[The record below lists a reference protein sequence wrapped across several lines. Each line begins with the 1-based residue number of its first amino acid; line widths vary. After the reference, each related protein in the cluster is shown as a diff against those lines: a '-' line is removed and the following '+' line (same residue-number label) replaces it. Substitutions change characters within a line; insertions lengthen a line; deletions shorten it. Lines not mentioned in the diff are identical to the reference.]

1 MSQSCALH
9 SVYQHHLV
17 QAPNATMLIQDD
29 QHISY
34 VQFDQLV
41 QNTETWLRQQG
52 VKRGDHVAVWLINRV
67 EWLAIF
73 FALARLGATLVAVN
87 TKYRSHE
94 VHYILANS
102 QAQYLIL
109 QLNFR
114 KIDFAEV
121 IKGVDASGLTQLKT
135 IMMVDADDNTPT
147 TLLNRPVVRF
157 LPTLAHAAPLTVSDD
172 NAPIE
177 GTAPG
182 SFKNTQSGN
191 VATATEEK
199 TSLKVN
205 SLIFEDLP
213 VIFFTTSGTT
223 KGPKLVVHTQKTL
236 SEHVRHIAT
245 GYQFGAPGDA
255 LLTALP
261 LCGVY
266 GLDSAL
272 AAIAARMP
280 VVLMDFFDV
289 ASASQ
294 LIKQYNITHIF
305 GSDEMLRRFAEQ
317 NPEPIAFTS
326 LKLFGF
332 AAFSARFVELAQE
345 LIPRGFPMRGL
356 YGSSEVHSLFSAQR
370 NDLPLEERVLGGGT
384 PAAGA
389 FASVRVRDPD
399 TQELCATGLS
409 GEIEIKSPTLF
420 KGYFNNPEAT
430 SQAFTQDGYFK
441 TGDLGYLRSDG
452 SFVYQS
458 RIGDTMRLGGFLVDP
473 TEIEDVL
480 AAQPDIESA
489 QVVGVEIN
497 GQPRAVAFAIAKDKQ
512 CPPDVPATLKGV
524 AKTLAAFKIPAHLW
538 FVEAFPTTASANGQK
553 FQRVK
558 LRELALEKL
567 QEHSAAPSISKK

>member
-1 MSQSCALH
+1 MSQSCALQ
-9 SVYQHHLV
+9 SVYQYHVV
-17 QAPNATMLIQDD
+17 QAPSATMLIQDD

-34 VQFDQLV
+34 LQFEQLV
-41 QNTETWLRQQG
+41 QDTEAWLRQQG

-73 FALARLGATLVAVN
+73 FALARVGATLVAVN

-102 QAQYLIL
+102 HAQFLIL

-114 KIDFAEV
+114 KIDFAQV
-121 IKGVDASGLTQLKT
+121 IEGVDASDLPHLKT
-135 IMMVDADDNTPT
+135 IMMVDADASTPA
-147 TLLNRPVVRF
+147 TLLNRPVIRF
-157 LPTLAHAAPLTVSDD
+157 LPSLAQARGAIDEQQSRAATLQAHP
-172 NAPIE
+172 E
-177 GTAPG
+177 GTLNATSHDPEAG
-182 SFKNTQSGN
+182 AQSR
-191 VATATEEK
+191 AQSAIDA
-199 TSLKVN
+199 LA
-205 SLIFEDLP
+205 LEDLP

-261 LCGVY
+261 LCGVF

-272 AAIAARMP
+272 AAIAAKMP

-294 LIKQYNITHIF
+294 LIKQHQITHIF

-356 YGSSEVHSLFSAQR
+356 YGSSEVHSLFSAQHPE
-370 NDLPLEERVLGGGT
+370 LPLEERVQGGGI
-384 PAAGA
+384 PAAG
-389 FASVRVRDPD
+389 SLTQVRVRDPD
-399 TQELCATGLS
+399 TLALCAAGLS
-409 GEIEIKSPTLF
+409 GEIEIKAPTLF

-430 SQAFTQDGYFK
+430 AQAFTEDGYFK
-441 TGDLGYLRSDG
+441 TGDLGYLRNDG

-458 RIGDTMRLGGFLVDP
+458 RMGDTMRLGGFLVDP

-480 AAQPDIESA
+480 AAQPGIESA

-497 GQPRAVAFAIAKDKQ
+497 GQPRAVAFAIAKNKQ
-512 CPPDVPATLKGV
+512 CPPDTHATLKGV
-524 AKTLAAFKIPAHLW
+524 AKTLAAFKIPTHLW
-538 FVEAFPTTASANGQK
+538 FVDEFPTTASANGQK

-567 QEHSAAPSISKK
+567 RHD

>member
-9 SVYQHHLV
+9 SVYQHHVV
-17 QAPNATMLIQDD
+17 QAPSATMLIQDD

-34 VQFDQLV
+34 LQFEQLV
-41 QNTETWLRQQG
+41 QDTEAWLLQQG

-73 FALARLGATLVAVN
+73 FALARIGATLVAVN

-102 QAQYLIL
+102 HTQFLIL

-114 KIDFAEV
+114 KIDFAQV
-121 IKGVDASGLTQLKT
+121 IEGVEATDLPHLKT
-135 IMMVDADDNTPT
+135 IMMVDADASTPS

-157 LPTLAHAAPLTVSDD
+157 LPTLEQAAARS
-172 NAPIE
+172 
-177 GTAPG
+177 
-182 SFKNTQSGN
+182 
-191 VATATEEK
+191 ATEP
-199 TSLKVN
+199 LKPISN
-205 SLIFEDLP
+205 DSTLEDLP

-272 AAIAARMP
+272 AAIAAKMP

-294 LIKQYNITHIF
+294 LIKQHQITHIF

-332 AAFSARFVELAQE
+332 AAFSARFIELAQE

-356 YGSSEVHSLFSAQR
+356 YGSSEVHSLFSAQHPA
-370 NDLPLEERVLGGGT
+370 LPLEERVLGGGI

-389 FASVRVRDPD
+389 RTQVRVRDPD
-399 TQELCATGLS
+399 TLALCAAGVS
-409 GEIEIKSPTLF
+409 GEIEIKAPTLF

-430 SQAFTQDGYFK
+430 AQAFTEDGYFK

-458 RIGDTMRLGGFLVDP
+458 RMGDTMRLGGFLVDP
-473 TEIEDVL
+473 TEIEEVL
-480 AAQPDIESA
+480 AAQPGIESA
-489 QVVGVEIN
+489 QVVGVELN
-497 GQPRAVAFAIAKDKQ
+497 GQPRAVAFAIAKNKQ
-512 CPPDVPATLKGV
+512 QPPDTSATLKGV

-538 FVEAFPTTASANGQK
+538 FVDEFPTTASANGQK

-558 LRELALEKL
+558 LRELALDKL
-567 QEHSAAPSISKK
+567 RHG

>member
-1 MSQSCALH
+1 MTHSYTLR
-9 SVYQHHLV
+9 SVYAHHFV
-17 QAPNATMLIQDD
+17 QAPNATMLIQEG

-34 VQFDQLV
+34 LQFEQLV
-41 QNTETWLRQQG
+41 QDTEIWLGQQG
-52 VKRGDHVAVWLINRV
+52 VKRGDHIAVWLINRV

-102 QAQYLIL
+102 HAQFLIL

-121 IKGVDASGLTQLKT
+121 IKGVDASDLTHLKT
-135 IMMVDADDNTPT
+135 IMMVDADDNSPA

-157 LPTLAHAAPLTVSDD
+157 LPSLAKPSARSLSDPPKAFGDASQQRTTVVPLEQTQPDTHAFAQLEPNPDH
-172 NAPIE
+172 
-177 GTAPG
+177 
-182 SFKNTQSGN
+182 TQ
-191 VATATEEK
+191 ALA
-199 TSLKVN
+199 L
-205 SLIFEDLP
+205 EDLP

-236 SEHVRHIAT
+236 SEHVRHIAS

-289 ASASQ
+289 ALASQ
-294 LIKQYNITHIF
+294 LIKQHQITHIF

-326 LKLFGF
+326 LKMFGF
-332 AAFSARFVELAQE
+332 AAFSARFIELAQE

-356 YGSSEVHSLFSAQR
+356 YGSSEVHSLFSAQHPE
-370 NDLPLEERVLGGGT
+370 LPLEERVLGGGT

-389 FASVRVRDPD
+389 STSVRVRDPD
-399 TQELCATGLS
+399 TLELCAAGLS
-409 GEIEIKSPTLF
+409 GELEIKAPTLF

-430 SQAFTQDGYFK
+430 AQAFTEDGYFK
-441 TGDLGYLRSDG
+441 TGDLGYLRGDG

-458 RIGDTMRLGGFLVDP
+458 RMGDTMRLSGFLVDP
-473 TEIEDVL
+473 TEIEHVL
-480 AAQPDIESA
+480 AAQPEIDSV

-497 GQPRAVAFAIAKDKQ
+497 GQPRAVAFAIAKNRQ
-512 CPPDVPATLKGV
+512 CPPDVSATLSGV
-524 AKTLAAFKIPAHLW
+524 AQTLAAFKIPAHLW
-538 FVEAFPTTASANGQK
+538 FVDEFPTTASANGQK

-558 LRELALEKL
+558 LRELALKKL
-567 QEHSAAPSISKK
+567 Q

>member
-1 MSQSCALH
+1 MTHSYTLR
-9 SVYQHHLV
+9 SVYEHHLLE
-17 QAPNATMLIQDD
+17 APNATMLIQEG

-34 VQFDQLV
+34 WQFEQLV
-41 QNTETWLRQQG
+41 QDTETWLGQQG

-102 QAQYLIL
+102 HAQFLIL

-121 IKGVDASGLTQLKT
+121 IKGVDASNLTHLKT
-135 IMMVDADDNTPT
+135 IMMVDADDNTPP
-147 TLLNRPVVRF
+147 TLLGRPVVRF
-157 LPTLAHAAPLTVSDD
+157 LPTLAKPSARSSSDPPKAFSDASQQRTTVDSFEQTQPDTHAFAQPEPNSDH
-172 NAPIE
+172 
-177 GTAPG
+177 
-182 SFKNTQSGN
+182 TQSS
-191 VATATEEK
+191 T
-199 TSLKVN
+199 L
-205 SLIFEDLP
+205 EDLP

-294 LIKQYNITHIF
+294 LIKQHQITHIF

-332 AAFSARFVELAQE
+332 AAFSARFIELAQE

-356 YGSSEVHSLFSAQR
+356 YGSSEVHSLFSAQHPE
-370 NDLPLEERVLGGGT
+370 LPLEERVLGGGT

-389 FASVRVRDPD
+389 RTSVRVRDPD
-399 TQELCATGLS
+399 TLELCAAGLS
-409 GEIEIKSPTLF
+409 GELEIKAPTLF

-430 SQAFTQDGYFK
+430 AQAFTEDGYFK
-441 TGDLGYLRSDG
+441 TGDLGYLRGDG

-458 RIGDTMRLGGFLVDP
+458 RMGDTMRLGGFLVDP

-497 GQPRAVAFAIAKDKQ
+497 GQPRAVAFAIAKNKQ
-512 CPPDVPATLKGV
+512 CPPDTSATLKGV

-538 FVEAFPTTASANGQK
+538 FVDEFPTTASANGQK

-558 LRELALEKL
+558 LRELALKKL
-567 QEHSAAPSISKK
+567 RQG

>member
-1 MSQSCALH
+1 MTHSYTLR
-9 SVYQHHLV
+9 SVYEHHLI
-17 QAPNATMLIQDD
+17 QAPNATMLIQED

-34 VQFDQLV
+34 LQFEQLV
-41 QNTETWLRQQG
+41 QETEVWLVQQG

-94 VHYILANS
+94 VQYILANS
-102 QAQYLIL
+102 HAQFLIL

-114 KIDFAEV
+114 KIDFAQVVE
-121 IKGVDASGLTQLKT
+121 GVEASALPHLKT
-135 IMMVDADDNTPT
+135 IMMVDADDNTPA
-147 TLLNRPVVRF
+147 TLLNRPAVRF
-157 LPTLAHAAPLTVSDD
+157 LPKLALTSGAVSGQQGCAAKLMAHPEDTIDATPQGRKTGAQI
-172 NAPIE
+172 NA
-177 GTAPG
+177 
-182 SFKNTQSGN
+182 QL
-191 VATATEEK
+191 ATDA
-199 TSLKVN
+199 LA
-205 SLIFEDLP
+205 LEDLP

-236 SEHVRHIAT
+236 SEHVRHIAA

-294 LIKQYNITHIF
+294 LIKQHHITHIF

-332 AAFSARFVELAQE
+332 AAFSARFIELAQE

-356 YGSSEVHSLFSAQR
+356 YGSSEVHSLFSAQHPE
-370 NDLPLEERVLGGGT
+370 LPLEERVLGGGT

-389 FASVRVRDPD
+389 LASVRVRDPD
-399 TQELCATGLS
+399 TLELCAAGLS
-409 GEIEIKSPTLF
+409 GELEIKAPTLF
-420 KGYFNNPEAT
+420 KGYFNNSEAT
-430 SQAFTQDGYFK
+430 AQAFTEDGYFK
-441 TGDLGYLRSDG
+441 TGDLGYLRGDG

-458 RIGDTMRLGGFLVDP
+458 RMGDTMRLGGFLVDP
-473 TEIEDVL
+473 AEIEDVL

-497 GQPRAVAFAIAKDKQ
+497 GQPRAVAFAIAKNKQ
-512 CPPDVPATLKGV
+512 CPPDTSATLKGV

-538 FVEAFPTTASANGQK
+538 FVDEFPTTASANGQK

-567 QEHSAAPSISKK
+567 AT

>member
-1 MSQSCALH
+1 MTHSYTLR
-9 SVYQHHLV
+9 SVYEHHFL
-17 QAPNATMLIQDD
+17 QAPNATMLIQEG
-29 QHISY
+29 QRISY
-34 VQFDQLV
+34 LQFEQLV
-41 QNTETWLRQQG
+41 QETETWLGQQG

-102 QAQYLIL
+102 HAQFLIL

-114 KIDFAEV
+114 KIDFAQV
-121 IKGVDASGLTQLKT
+121 IEGVEASDLPHLKT

-147 TLLNRPVVRF
+147 TLLGRPVVRF
-157 LPTLAHAAPLTVSDD
+157 LPTLAKVATSSS
-172 NAPIE
+172 IE
-177 GTAPG
+177 PPKAFGDASPQRTTAD
-182 SFKNTQSGN
+182 SFKQTQPDSHAFAQLEPNSDHTQSP
-191 VATATEEK
+191 A
-199 TSLKVN
+199 L
-205 SLIFEDLP
+205 EDLP

-223 KGPKLVVHTQKTL
+223 KGPKLVVHTQKTI

-289 ASASQ
+289 ALASQ
-294 LIKQYNITHIF
+294 LIKQHQITHIF

-326 LKLFGF
+326 LKMFGF
-332 AAFSARFVELAQE
+332 AAFSARFIELAQE

-356 YGSSEVHSLFSAQR
+356 YGSSEVHSLFSAQHPE
-370 NDLPLEERVLGGGT
+370 LPLEERVLGGGT

-389 FASVRVRDPD
+389 STSVRVRDPD
-399 TQELCATGLS
+399 TLELCAAGLS
-409 GEIEIKSPTLF
+409 GELEIKAPTLF

-430 SQAFTQDGYFK
+430 AQAFTEDGYFK
-441 TGDLGYLRSDG
+441 TGDLGYLRGDG

-458 RIGDTMRLGGFLVDP
+458 RMGDTMRLSGFLVDP
-473 TEIEDVL
+473 TEIEHVL
-480 AAQPDIESA
+480 AAQPEIDSV

-497 GQPRAVAFAIAKDKQ
+497 GQPRAVAFAIAKNRQ
-512 CPPDVPATLKGV
+512 CPPDVSATLSGV
-524 AKTLAAFKIPAHLW
+524 AQTLAAFKIPAHLW
-538 FVEAFPTTASANGQK
+538 FVDEFPTTASANGQK

-558 LRELALEKL
+558 LRELALKKL
-567 QEHSAAPSISKK
+567 Q

>member
-1 MSQSCALH
+1 MTHSCTLR
-9 SVYQHHLV
+9 SVYEHHLI
-17 QAPNATMLIQDD
+17 QAPNATMLIQED

-34 VQFDQLV
+34 LQFEQLV
-41 QNTETWLRQQG
+41 QETEAWLVQQG

-73 FALARLGATLVAVN
+73 FALARVGATLVAVN

-102 QAQYLIL
+102 HAQFLIL

-114 KIDFAEV
+114 KIDFAQVVE
-121 IKGVDASGLTQLKT
+121 GVEASALPHLKT
-135 IMMVDADDNTPT
+135 IMMVDADQSTPA
-147 TLLNRPVVRF
+147 TLLNRPVIHF
-157 LPTLAHAAPLTVSDD
+157 LPTLAQTSSAANGQQDPAATLKAHPKGKLDATPQGSKTAAQI
-172 NAPIE
+172 NA
-177 GTAPG
+177 
-182 SFKNTQSGN
+182 QS
-191 VATATEEK
+191 ATD
-199 TSLKVN
+199 TSAL
-205 SLIFEDLP
+205 EDLP

-236 SEHVRHIAT
+236 SEHVRHIAA

-294 LIKQYNITHIF
+294 LIKQHHITHIF

-332 AAFSARFVELAQE
+332 AAFSARFIELAQE

-356 YGSSEVHSLFSAQR
+356 YGSSEVHSLFSAQHPE
-370 NDLPLEERVLGGGT
+370 LPLEERVLGGGT

-389 FASVRVRDPD
+389 LASVRVRDPD
-399 TQELCATGLS
+399 TLDLCAAGLS
-409 GEIEIKSPTLF
+409 GELEIKAPTLF

-430 SQAFTQDGYFK
+430 AQAFTEDGYFK
-441 TGDLGYLRSDG
+441 TGDLGYLRGDG

-458 RIGDTMRLGGFLVDP
+458 RMGDTMRLGGFLVDP
-473 TEIEDVL
+473 AEIEDVL

-497 GQPRAVAFAIAKDKQ
+497 GQPRAVAFAIAKNKQ
-512 CPPDVPATLKGV
+512 CPPDTSATLKGV

-538 FVEAFPTTASANGQK
+538 FVDEFPTTASANGQK

-558 LRELALEKL
+558 LREMALEKL
-567 QEHSAAPSISKK
+567 AT

>member
-1 MSQSCALH
+1 MSPSCTLH
-9 SVYQHHLV
+9 SIYQHHVV
-17 QAPNATMLIQDD
+17 QAPSATMLIQDD

-34 VQFDQLV
+34 LHFEQLV
-41 QNTETWLRQQG
+41 QETEAWLLQQG
-52 VKRGDHVAVWLINRV
+52 VTRGDHVAVWLINRV

-73 FALARLGATLVAVN
+73 FALARIGATLVAVN

-102 QAQYLIL
+102 HAQFLIL

-114 KIDFAEV
+114 KIDFAQVVE
-121 IKGVDASGLTQLKT
+121 GVEASSLPHLKT
-135 IMMVDADDNTPT
+135 IMMVDADDNTPA

-157 LPTLAHAAPLTVSDD
+157 LPTLVQTSGAQI
-172 NAPIE
+172 NAPSV
-177 GTAPG
+177 TDA
-182 SFKNTQSGN
+182 S
-191 VATATEEK
+191 A
-199 TSLKVN
+199 L
-205 SLIFEDLP
+205 EDLP

-245 GYQFGAPGDA
+245 GYQFGASGDA

-294 LIKQYNITHIF
+294 LIKQHQITHIF

-332 AAFSARFVELAQE
+332 AAFSARFIELAQE
-345 LIPRGFPMRGL
+345 LIPRGFPMCGL
-356 YGSSEVHSLFSAQR
+356 YGSSEVHSLFSAQHR
-370 NDLPLEERVLGGGT
+370 ELPLEERVLGGGT
-384 PAAGA
+384 PAAGSR
-389 FASVRVRDPD
+389 ASVRVRDPD
-399 TQELCATGLS
+399 TLELCAAGLS

-430 SQAFTQDGYFK
+430 AQAFTKDGYFK

-458 RIGDTMRLGGFLVDP
+458 RMGDTMRLGGFLVDP

-480 AAQPDIESA
+480 AAQPNIESA

-497 GQPRAVAFAIAKDKQ
+497 GQPRAVAFAIAKNKQ
-512 CPPDVPATLKGV
+512 CPPDASATLKGV

-538 FVEAFPTTASANGQK
+538 FVDEFPTTASANGQK

-558 LRELALEKL
+558 LREMALEKL
-567 QEHSAAPSISKK
+567 R

>member
-1 MSQSCALH
+1 MTHSYTLR
-9 SVYQHHLV
+9 SVYEHHLL
-17 QAPNATMLIQDD
+17 QAPNATMLIQEG

-34 VQFDQLV
+34 LQFEQLV
-41 QNTETWLRQQG
+41 QETEAWLVQQG

-94 VHYILANS
+94 VQYILANS
-102 QAQYLIL
+102 HAQFLVL

-114 KIDFAEV
+114 KIDFAQVVE
-121 IKGVDASGLTQLKT
+121 GVEASALTHLKT

-147 TLLNRPVVRF
+147 TLLGRPVVRF
-157 LPTLAHAAPLTVSDD
+157 LPMLAKPSASSSSDPPKAFGD
-172 NAPIE
+172 ASPQRT
-177 GTAPG
+177 TAD
-182 SFKNTQSGN
+182 SFKQTQLESHAFARPERNPDHTQSS
-191 VATATEEK
+191 A
-199 TSLKVN
+199 L
-205 SLIFEDLP
+205 EDLP

-294 LIKQYNITHIF
+294 LIKRHHITHIF
-305 GSDEMLRRFAEQ
+305 GSDEMLRRFAEH

-326 LKLFGF
+326 LKMFGF
-332 AAFSARFVELAQE
+332 AAFSARFIELAQE

-356 YGSSEVHSLFSAQR
+356 YGSSEVHSLFSAQHPE
-370 NDLPLEERVLGGGT
+370 LPLEERVLGGGT
-384 PAAGA
+384 PAAGVST
-389 FASVRVRDPD
+389 SVRVRDPD
-399 TQELCATGLS
+399 TLELCASGLS
-409 GEIEIKSPTLF
+409 GELEIKAPTLF

-430 SQAFTQDGYFK
+430 AQAFTEDGYFK
-441 TGDLGYLRSDG
+441 TGDLGYLRGDG

-458 RIGDTMRLGGFLVDP
+458 RMGDTMRLGGFLVDP
-473 TEIEDVL
+473 TEIEEVL

-497 GQPRAVAFAIAKDKQ
+497 GQPRAVAFAIAKNKQ
-512 CPPDVPATLKGV
+512 YPPDTSATLKGV

-538 FVEAFPTTASANGQK
+538 FVDEFPTTASANGQK

-558 LRELALEKL
+558 LREMALEKL
-567 QEHSAAPSISKK
+567 AT

>member
-1 MSQSCALH
+1 MTHSYTLR
-9 SVYQHHLV
+9 SVYEHHFL
-17 QAPNATMLIQDD
+17 QAPNATMLIQEG
-29 QHISY
+29 QRISY
-34 VQFDQLV
+34 LQFEQLV
-41 QNTETWLRQQG
+41 QDTETWLGQQG
-52 VKRGDHVAVWLINRV
+52 VKQGDRVAVWLINRV

-102 QAQYLIL
+102 HAQFLIL

-121 IKGVDASGLTQLKT
+121 IKGVDASDLAHLKT

-147 TLLNRPVVRF
+147 TLLGRPVVRF
-157 LPTLAHAAPLTVSDD
+157 LPVLAKPSARSLREPPKAFGDASQQRTTVDSFEQTQPDTHAFAQLEPNPD
-172 NAPIE
+172 P
-177 GTAPG
+177 
-182 SFKNTQSGN
+182 TQSL
-191 VATATEEK
+191 A
-199 TSLKVN
+199 L
-205 SLIFEDLP
+205 EDLP

-294 LIKQYNITHIF
+294 LIKQHQITHIF

-332 AAFSARFVELAQE
+332 AAFSARFIELAQE

-356 YGSSEVHSLFSAQR
+356 YGSSEVHSLFSAQHPE
-370 NDLPLEERVLGGGT
+370 LPLEERVLGGGT

-389 FASVRVRDPD
+389 LASVRVRDPD
-399 TQELCATGLS
+399 TLDLCAAGLS
-409 GEIEIKSPTLF
+409 GELEIKAPTLF

-430 SQAFTQDGYFK
+430 AQAFTEDGYFK
-441 TGDLGYLRSDG
+441 TGDLGYLRGDG

-458 RIGDTMRLGGFLVDP
+458 RMGDTMRLGGFLVDP
-473 TEIEDVL
+473 AEIEDVL

-497 GQPRAVAFAIAKDKQ
+497 GQPRAVAFAIAKNKQ
-512 CPPDVPATLKGV
+512 CPPDTSATLKGV
-524 AKTLAAFKIPAHLW
+524 AKTLAAFKIPAHVW
-538 FVEAFPTTASANGQK
+538 FVDEFPTTASANGQK

-558 LRELALEKL
+558 LREMALEKL
-567 QEHSAAPSISKK
+567 AT

>member
-1 MSQSCALH
+1 MTHSYTLR
-9 SVYQHHLV
+9 SVYAHHFV
-17 QAPNATMLIQDD
+17 QAPNATMLIQEG

-34 VQFDQLV
+34 LQFEQLV
-41 QNTETWLRQQG
+41 QDTEIWLGQQG
-52 VKRGDHVAVWLINRV
+52 VKRGDHIAVWLINRV

-102 QAQYLIL
+102 HAQFLIL

-121 IKGVDASGLTQLKT
+121 IKGVDASDLTHLKT
-135 IMMVDADDNTPT
+135 IMMVDADDNSPA

-157 LPTLAHAAPLTVSDD
+157 LPSLAKPSARSLSDPPKAFGDASQQRTTVVPLEQTQPDTHAFAQLEPNPDH
-172 NAPIE
+172 
-177 GTAPG
+177 
-182 SFKNTQSGN
+182 TQ
-191 VATATEEK
+191 ALA
-199 TSLKVN
+199 L
-205 SLIFEDLP
+205 EDLP

-236 SEHVRHIAT
+236 SEHVRHIAS

-294 LIKQYNITHIF
+294 LIKQHQITHIF

-332 AAFSARFVELAQE
+332 AAFSARFIELAQE

-356 YGSSEVHSLFSAQR
+356 YGSSEVHSLFSAQHPE
-370 NDLPLEERVLGGGT
+370 LPLEERVLGGGT

-389 FASVRVRDPD
+389 LASVRVRDPD
-399 TQELCATGLS
+399 TLALCATGLS
-409 GEIEIKSPTLF
+409 GELEIKSATLF
-420 KGYFNNPEAT
+420 KGYFNNLEAT
-430 SQAFTQDGYFK
+430 AQAFTPDGYFK
-441 TGDLGYLRSDG
+441 TGDLGYLRGDG

-458 RIGDTMRLGGFLVDP
+458 RMGDTMRLGGFLVDP
-473 TEIEDVL
+473 AEIEDVL

-497 GQPRAVAFAIAKDKQ
+497 GQPRAVAFAIAKNKK
-512 CPPDVPATLKGV
+512 CPPDVSATLKGV
-524 AKTLAAFKIPAHLW
+524 AHTLAAFKIPAHLW
-538 FVEAFPTTASANGQK
+538 FVDEFPTTASANGQK

-558 LRELALEKL
+558 LRELALKKL
-567 QEHSAAPSISKK
+567 HHS

>member
-1 MSQSCALH
+1 MTHSYTLR
-9 SVYQHHLV
+9 SVYEHHFL
-17 QAPNATMLIQDD
+17 QAPNATMLIQEG

-34 VQFDQLV
+34 LQFEQLV
-41 QNTETWLRQQG
+41 QDAETWLGQQG
-52 VKRGDHVAVWLINRV
+52 VKQGDRVAVWLINRV

-94 VHYILANS
+94 VHYILTNS
-102 QAQYLIL
+102 QAQFLIL

-121 IKGVDASGLTQLKT
+121 IKGVDAGDLTHLKT
-135 IMMVDADDNTPT
+135 IMMVDADESTPT
-147 TLLNRPVVRF
+147 TLLGRPVVHF
-157 LPTLAHAAPLTVSDD
+157 WPTLAKVATSSSSEPPKAFGDASLQRTTVDSFEQTQPDTHAFAQPEQNPDH
-172 NAPIE
+172 
-177 GTAPG
+177 
-182 SFKNTQSGN
+182 TQSL
-191 VATATEEK
+191 A
-199 TSLKVN
+199 L
-205 SLIFEDLP
+205 EDLP

-245 GYQFGAPGDA
+245 GYQFGAAGDA

-272 AAIAARMP
+272 AAIAAKMP

-294 LIKQYNITHIF
+294 LIKQHQITHIF

-332 AAFSARFVELAQE
+332 AAFSARFIELAQE
-345 LIPRGFPMRGL
+345 LIPRGFAMRGL
-356 YGSSEVHSLFSAQR
+356 YGSSEVHSLFSAQAAE
-370 NDLPLEERVLGGGT
+370 LPLEERVLGGGT

-389 FASVRVRDPD
+389 LASVRGRDPD
-399 TQELCATGLS
+399 TLELCATGLS
-409 GEIEIKSPTLF
+409 GELEIKSATLF

-430 SQAFTQDGYFK
+430 AQAFTPDGYFK
-441 TGDLGYLRSDG
+441 TGDLGYLRGDG

-458 RIGDTMRLGGFLVDP
+458 RMGDTMRLGGFLVDP
-473 TEIEDVL
+473 AEIEDVL

-497 GQPRAVAFAIAKDKQ
+497 GQPRAVAFAIAKNKR
-512 CPPDVPATLKGV
+512 CPPDTNATLKGV

-538 FVEAFPTTASANGQK
+538 FVDEFPTTASANGQK

-567 QEHSAAPSISKK
+567 AT

>member
-9 SVYQHHLV
+9 SVYQHHVV
-17 QAPNATMLIQDD
+17 QAPSATMLIQDD

-34 VQFDQLV
+34 LQFEQLV
-41 QNTETWLRQQG
+41 QDTEAWLLQQG

-73 FALARLGATLVAVN
+73 FALARVGATLVAVN

-102 QAQYLIL
+102 HAQFLIL

-114 KIDFAEV
+114 KIDFAQV
-121 IKGVDASGLTQLKT
+121 IEGVEATDLSHLKT
-135 IMMVDADDNTPT
+135 IMMVDADDSTPA

-157 LPTLAHAAPLTVSDD
+157 LPTLEQAAARSAAEPPK
-172 NAPIE
+172 PI
-177 GTAPG
+177 
-182 SFKNTQSGN
+182 GN
-191 VATATEEK
+191 DST
-199 TSLKVN
+199 L
-205 SLIFEDLP
+205 EDLP

-272 AAIAARMP
+272 AAIAAKMP

-294 LIKQYNITHIF
+294 LIKQHQITHIF

-332 AAFSARFVELAQE
+332 AAFSARFIELAQE

-356 YGSSEVHSLFSAQR
+356 YGSSEVHSLFSAQHPA
-370 NDLPLEERVLGGGT
+370 LPLEERVLGGGI

-389 FASVRVRDPD
+389 RTQVRVRDPD
-399 TQELCATGLS
+399 TSALCAVGVS
-409 GEIEIKSPTLF
+409 GEIEIKAPTLF

-430 SQAFTQDGYFK
+430 AQAFTEDGYFK

-458 RIGDTMRLGGFLVDP
+458 RMGDTMRLGGFLVDP
-473 TEIEDVL
+473 TEIEEVL
-480 AAQPDIESA
+480 AAQPGIESA
-489 QVVGVEIN
+489 QVVGVELN
-497 GQPRAVAFAIAKDKQ
+497 GQPRAVAFAIAKNKQ
-512 CPPDVPATLKGV
+512 QPPDTSATLKGV

-538 FVEAFPTTASANGQK
+538 FVDEFPTTASANGQK

-558 LRELALEKL
+558 LRELALDKL
-567 QEHSAAPSISKK
+567 RHG

>member
-1 MSQSCALH
+1 MTHSYTLR
-9 SVYQHHLV
+9 SVYEHHLI
-17 QAPNATMLIQDD
+17 QAPNATMLIQED

-34 VQFDQLV
+34 LQFEQLA
-41 QNTETWLRQQG
+41 QETEAWLVQQG

-94 VHYILANS
+94 VQYILANS
-102 QAQYLIL
+102 HAQFLIL

-114 KIDFAEV
+114 KIDFAQVVE
-121 IKGVDASGLTQLKT
+121 GVEASALPHLKT
-135 IMMVDADDNTPT
+135 IMMVDADDNTPA
-147 TLLNRPVVRF
+147 TLLNRPAVRF
-157 LPTLAHAAPLTVSDD
+157 LPKLALTSGAVSGQQGCAAKLMAHPEDTIDATPQGRKTGAQI
-172 NAPIE
+172 NA
-177 GTAPG
+177 
-182 SFKNTQSGN
+182 QL
-191 VATATEEK
+191 ATDA
-199 TSLKVN
+199 LA
-205 SLIFEDLP
+205 LEDLP

-236 SEHVRHIAT
+236 SEHVRHIAA

-294 LIKQYNITHIF
+294 LIKQHHITHIF

-332 AAFSARFVELAQE
+332 AAFSARFIELAQE

-356 YGSSEVHSLFSAQR
+356 YGSSEVHSLFSAQHPE
-370 NDLPLEERVLGGGT
+370 LPLEERVLGGGT

-389 FASVRVRDPD
+389 LASVRVRDPD
-399 TQELCATGLS
+399 TLELCAAGLS
-409 GEIEIKSPTLF
+409 GELEIKAPTLF
-420 KGYFNNPEAT
+420 KGYFNNSEAT
-430 SQAFTQDGYFK
+430 AQAFTEDGYFK
-441 TGDLGYLRSDG
+441 TGDLGYLRGDG

-458 RIGDTMRLGGFLVDP
+458 RMGDTMRLGGFLVDP
-473 TEIEDVL
+473 AEIEDVL

-497 GQPRAVAFAIAKDKQ
+497 GQPRAVAFAIAKNKQ
-512 CPPDVPATLKGV
+512 CPPDTSATLKGV

-538 FVEAFPTTASANGQK
+538 FVDEFPTTASANGQK

-567 QEHSAAPSISKK
+567 AT

>member
-1 MSQSCALH
+1 MTHSYTLR
-9 SVYQHHLV
+9 SVYEHHLIQV
-17 QAPNATMLIQDD
+17 PNATMLIQEG

-34 VQFDQLV
+34 LQFEQLV
-41 QNTETWLRQQG
+41 QDTESWLCQQG

-102 QAQYLIL
+102 RAQFLIL

-114 KIDFAEV
+114 KIDFAQIVE
-121 IKGVDASGLTQLKT
+121 GVDASDLTHLKT
-135 IMMVDADDNTPT
+135 IMMVDADDRTPA
-147 TLLNRPVVRF
+147 TLLGRPVARF
-157 LPTLAHAAPLTVSDD
+157 SPTLAKPAVSSSSDSLKAFSD
-172 NAPIE
+172 PSPQRT
-177 GTAPG
+177 TAD
-182 SFKNTQSGN
+182 SFKQTQPEAHTFAQLEQN
-191 VATATEEK
+191 PDDTQTLA
-199 TSLKVN
+199 L
-205 SLIFEDLP
+205 EDLP

-223 KGPKLVVHTQKTL
+223 NGPKLVIHTQKTL
-236 SEHVRHIAT
+236 SEHVRHIAAS
-245 GYQFGAPGDA
+245 YQFGAPGDA

-294 LIKQYNITHIF
+294 LIKQHRITHIF

-332 AAFSARFVELAQE
+332 AAFSARFIELAQD

-356 YGSSEVHSLFSAQR
+356 YGSSEVHSLFSAQPPE
-370 NDLPLEERVLGGGT
+370 LPLEECVLGGGT
-384 PAAGA
+384 PAAGSL
-389 FASVRVRDPD
+389 ASVRVRDPD
-399 TQELCATGLS
+399 TLALCATGLS

-430 SQAFTQDGYFK
+430 AQAFTPDGYFK
-441 TGDLGYLRSDG
+441 TGDLGYLRGDG

-458 RIGDTMRLGGFLVDP
+458 RMGDTMRLGGFLVDP

-480 AAQPDIESA
+480 AAQPEIESA
-489 QVVGVEIN
+489 QVVGIEIN
-497 GQPRAVAFAIAKDKQ
+497 GQPRAAAFAIAKNKQ
-512 CPPDVPATLKGV
+512 CPPDVSATLNGV
-524 AKTLAAFKIPAHLW
+524 AQTLAAFKIPAYLW
-538 FVEAFPTTASANGQK
+538 FVDEFPTTASANGQK

-558 LRELALEKL
+558 LRELALKKL
-567 QEHSAAPSISKK
+567 QQS

>member
-1 MSQSCALH
+1 MTHSYTLR
-9 SVYQHHLV
+9 SVYAHHLI
-17 QAPNATMLIQDD
+17 QAPKATMLIQED

-34 VQFDQLV
+34 LQFEQLV
-41 QNTETWLRQQG
+41 QDTETWLGQQG

-102 QAQYLIL
+102 HAQFLIL

-114 KIDFAEV
+114 KIDFAQVVE
-121 IKGVDASGLTQLKT
+121 GVDASDLTHLKT
-135 IMMVDADDNTPT
+135 IMMVDADESTPS
-147 TLLNRPVVRF
+147 TLLGRPVVRF
-157 LPTLAHAAPLTVSDD
+157 LPTLAKVAASSSSDPPKAFGDASPQRTTVDSFKQTQSESHAFAQPERNLDD
-172 NAPIE
+172 NQTLAL
-177 GTAPG
+177 
-182 SFKNTQSGN
+182 
-191 VATATEEK
+191 EE
-199 TSLKVN
+199 
-205 SLIFEDLP
+205 LP

-223 KGPKLVVHTQKTL
+223 KGPKLVVHTQRTL
-236 SEHVRHIAT
+236 SEHVRHIAA
-245 GYQFGAPGDA
+245 GYHFGAPGDA

-272 AAIAARMP
+272 AAIVAKMP

-289 ASASQ
+289 SSASQ
-294 LIKQYNITHIF
+294 LIKQHQITHIF

-317 NPEPIAFTS
+317 NLEPIAFTS

-332 AAFSARFVELAQE
+332 AAFSARFIELAQE

-356 YGSSEVHSLFSAQR
+356 YGSSEVHSLFSAQAAE
-370 NDLPLEERVLGGGT
+370 LPLEERVLGGGT

-389 FASVRVRDPD
+389 LASVRVRDPD
-399 TQELCATGLS
+399 TLALCATGLS

-420 KGYFNNPEAT
+420 KGYFNNPDAT
-430 SQAFTQDGYFK
+430 AQAFTQDGYFK
-441 TGDLGYLRSDG
+441 TGDLGYLRGDG

-458 RIGDTMRLGGFLVDP
+458 RMGDTMRLGGFLVDP
-473 TEIEDVL
+473 TEIEHVL
-480 AAQPDIESA
+480 AAQPEIESA

-497 GQPRAVAFAIAKDKQ
+497 GQPRAVAFAIAKNRQ
-512 CPPDVPATLKGV
+512 CPPDVSATLSGV

-538 FVEAFPTTASANGQK
+538 FVDEFPTTASANGQK

-558 LRELALEKL
+558 LREMALEKL
-567 QEHSAAPSISKK
+567 AT

>member
-1 MSQSCALH
+1 MTHSYTLR
-9 SVYQHHLV
+9 SVYEHHFL
-17 QAPNATMLIQDD
+17 QAPNATMLIQEG

-34 VQFDQLV
+34 LQFEQLV
-41 QNTETWLRQQG
+41 QDTETWLGQQG

-102 QAQYLIL
+102 HAQFLIL

-121 IKGVDASGLTQLKT
+121 IKGVDASHLTHLKT

-147 TLLNRPVVRF
+147 TLLGRPVVRF
-157 LPTLAHAAPLTVSDD
+157 LPTLAKPSASSSSHPPKAFSDASQQRTTVDSL
-172 NAPIE
+172 E
-177 GTAPG
+177 Q
-182 SFKNTQSGN
+182 TQSDTHAFAQPEPN
-191 VATATEEK
+191 PDHRESPA
-199 TSLKVN
+199 L
-205 SLIFEDLP
+205 EDLP

-245 GYQFGAPGDA
+245 GYQFGAPSDA

-294 LIKQYNITHIF
+294 LIKQHQITHIF

-332 AAFSARFVELAQE
+332 AAFSARFIELAQE

-356 YGSSEVHSLFSAQR
+356 YGSSEVHSLFSAQHPE
-370 NDLPLEERVLGGGT
+370 LPLEERVLGGGT

-389 FASVRVRDPD
+389 LASVRVRDPD
-399 TQELCATGLS
+399 TLDLCAAGLS
-409 GEIEIKSPTLF
+409 GELEIKAPTLF

-430 SQAFTQDGYFK
+430 AQAFTEDGYFK
-441 TGDLGYLRSDG
+441 TGDLGYLRGDG

-458 RIGDTMRLGGFLVDP
+458 RMGDTMRLGGFLVDP
-473 TEIEDVL
+473 AEIEDVL

-497 GQPRAVAFAIAKDKQ
+497 GQPRAVAFAIAKNKR
-512 CPPDVPATLKGV
+512 CPPDTSATLKGV

-538 FVEAFPTTASANGQK
+538 FVDEFPTTASANGQK

-558 LRELALEKL
+558 LREIALEKL
-567 QEHSAAPSISKK
+567 AT

>member
-1 MSQSCALH
+1 L
-9 SVYQHHLV
+9 
-17 QAPNATMLIQDD
+17 
-29 QHISY
+29 
-34 VQFDQLV
+34 QFEQLV
-41 QNTETWLRQQG
+41 QDTETWLGQQG

-102 QAQYLIL
+102 QAQFLIL

-114 KIDFAEV
+114 KIDFAQV
-121 IKGVDASGLTQLKT
+121 IEGVEAGNLTHLKT
-135 IMMVDADDNTPT
+135 IMMVDADDNTPP
-147 TLLNRPVVRF
+147 TLLGRPVVRF
-157 LPTLAHAAPLTVSDD
+157 LPTLVKPSSSSSSHPPKAFGDASQQRSTVD
-172 NAPIE
+172 
-177 GTAPG
+177 
-182 SFKNTQSGN
+182 SFEQTQSDTH
-191 VATATEEK
+191 AFAQSEP
-199 TSLKVN
+199 N
-205 SLIFEDLP
+205 SDHTQSPALEDLP

-294 LIKQYNITHIF
+294 LIKQHQITHIF

-332 AAFSARFVELAQE
+332 AAFSARFIELAQE

-356 YGSSEVHSLFSAQR
+356 YGSSEVHSLFSAQ
-370 NDLPLEERVLGGGT
+370 DPELPLEERVLGGGT

-389 FASVRVRDPD
+389 RTSVRVRDPD
-399 TQELCATGLS
+399 TLELCAAGLS
-409 GEIEIKSPTLF
+409 GELEIKSPTLF

-430 SQAFTQDGYFK
+430 AQAFTEDGYFK
-441 TGDLGYLRSDG
+441 TGDLGYLRGDG

-458 RIGDTMRLGGFLVDP
+458 RMGDTMRLGGFLVDP

-497 GQPRAVAFAIAKDKQ
+497 GQPRAVAFAIAKNKQ
-512 CPPDVPATLKGV
+512 CPPDVSATLKGV
-524 AKTLAAFKIPAHLW
+524 ANTLAAFKIPAHLW
-538 FVEAFPTTASANGQK
+538 FVDEFPTTASANGQK

-567 QEHSAAPSISKK
+567 RQG

>member
-1 MSQSCALH
+1 MTHSYTLR
-9 SVYQHHLV
+9 SVYEHHFV
-17 QAPNATMLIQDD
+17 QAPNATMLIQEG

-34 VQFDQLV
+34 LQFEQLV
-41 QNTETWLRQQG
+41 QDTETWLGQQG

-102 QAQYLIL
+102 HAQFLIL

-121 IKGVDASGLTQLKT
+121 IKGVDASHLTHLKT
-135 IMMVDADDNTPT
+135 IMMVDTDDNTPT
-147 TLLNRPVVRF
+147 TLLGRPVVRF
-157 LPTLAHAAPLTVSDD
+157 LPTLAKPSARPSSHPSKAFGDTSQRRTTVD
-172 NAPIE
+172 AFE
-177 GTAPG
+177 Q
-182 SFKNTQSGN
+182 TQSDTHALAQPEPN
-191 VATATEEK
+191 PDHTQSPA
-199 TSLKVN
+199 L
-205 SLIFEDLP
+205 EDLP

-245 GYQFGAPGDA
+245 GYQFGASGDA

-272 AAIAARMP
+272 AAIAAKMP

-294 LIKQYNITHIF
+294 LIKQHQITHIF

-332 AAFSARFVELAQE
+332 AAFSARFIELAQE

-356 YGSSEVHSLFSAQR
+356 YGSSEVHSLFSAQAAE
-370 NDLPLEERVLGGGT
+370 LPLEERVLGGGT

-389 FASVRVRDPD
+389 LASVRVRDPD
-399 TQELCATGLS
+399 TLELCARGLS
-409 GEIEIKSPTLF
+409 GELEIKSPTLF

-430 SQAFTQDGYFK
+430 AQAFTPDGYFK
-441 TGDLGYLRSDG
+441 TGDLGYLRGDN

-458 RIGDTMRLGGFLVDP
+458 RMGDTMRLGGFLVDP
-473 TEIEDVL
+473 AEIEDVL

-497 GQPRAVAFAIAKDKQ
+497 GQPRAVAFAIAKNKQ
-512 CPPDVPATLKGV
+512 CPPDVNVTLRGV
-524 AKTLAAFKIPAHLW
+524 AQTLAAFKIPAHLW
-538 FVEAFPTTASANGQK
+538 FVDEFPTTASANGQK

-567 QEHSAAPSISKK
+567 AT

>member
-1 MSQSCALH
+1 MAHPGGAL
-9 SVYQHHLV
+9 
-17 QAPNATMLIQDD
+17 NATP
-29 QHISY
+29 
-34 VQFDQLV
+34 
-41 QNTETWLRQQG
+41 QG
-52 VKRGDHVAVWLINRV
+52 SKTAAQSHAQWASD
-67 EWLAIF
+67 
-73 FALARLGATLVAVN
+73 ALTL
-87 TKYRSHE
+87 
-94 VHYILANS
+94 
-102 QAQYLIL
+102 
-109 QLNFR
+109 
-114 KIDFAEV
+114 
-121 IKGVDASGLTQLKT
+121 
-135 IMMVDADDNTPT
+135 
-147 TLLNRPVVRF
+147 
-157 LPTLAHAAPLTVSDD
+157 
-172 NAPIE
+172 
-177 GTAPG
+177 
-182 SFKNTQSGN
+182 
-191 VATATEEK
+191 
-199 TSLKVN
+199 
-205 SLIFEDLP
+205 EDLP

-272 AAIAARMP
+272 AAIAAKMP

-294 LIKQYNITHIF
+294 LIKQHQITHIF

-356 YGSSEVHSLFSAQR
+356 YGSSEVHSLFSAQPPE
-370 NDLPLEERVLGGGT
+370 LPLEERVLGGGT
-384 PAAGA
+384 PAAG
-389 FASVRVRDPD
+389 SLTQVRVRDPD
-399 TQELCATGLS
+399 TLALCAVGLS
-409 GEIEIKSPTLF
+409 GEIEIKAPTLF

-430 SQAFTQDGYFK
+430 AQAFTEDGYFK

-458 RIGDTMRLGGFLVDP
+458 RMGDTMRLGGFLVDP

-480 AAQPDIESA
+480 AAQPGIDSA

-497 GQPRAVAFAIAKDKQ
+497 GQPRAVAFAIAKNKQ
-512 CPPDVPATLKGV
+512 CPPDANATLKGV

-538 FVEAFPTTASANGQK
+538 FVDEFPTTASANGQK

-567 QEHSAAPSISKK
+567 RHC

>member
-1 MSQSCALH
+1 MTHSYTLR
-9 SVYQHHLV
+9 SVYAHHLS
-17 QAPNATMLIQDD
+17 QAPNATMLIQEG

-34 VQFDQLV
+34 VQFEQLV
-41 QNTETWLRQQG
+41 QDTETWLGQQG

-73 FALARLGATLVAVN
+73 FALARLDATLVAVN

-94 VHYILANS
+94 VHYILANA
-102 QAQYLIL
+102 QAQFLIL

-114 KIDFAEV
+114 KIDFAQV
-121 IKGVDASGLTQLKT
+121 IEGVDASDLTHLKT
-135 IMMVDADDNTPT
+135 IMMVDADDSTPT
-147 TLLNRPVVRF
+147 TLLDRPVVRF
-157 LPTLAHAAPLTVSDD
+157 LPVLAKPSARSLSDPPKAFGNASQQRTTVDSFEQTQPNTHAFAQLESNPDH
-172 NAPIE
+172 
-177 GTAPG
+177 
-182 SFKNTQSGN
+182 TQ
-191 VATATEEK
+191 ALA
-199 TSLKVN
+199 L
-205 SLIFEDLP
+205 EDLP

-272 AAIAARMP
+272 AAIAAKMP

-294 LIKQYNITHIF
+294 LIKQHQITHIF

-332 AAFSARFVELAQE
+332 AAFSARFIELAQE

-356 YGSSEVHSLFSAQR
+356 YGSSEVHSLFSAQAAE
-370 NDLPLEERVLGGGT
+370 LPLEERVLGGGA

-389 FASVRVRDPD
+389 LASVRVRDPD
-399 TQELCATGLS
+399 TLELCAAGLS

-430 SQAFTQDGYFK
+430 AQAFTSDGYFK
-441 TGDLGYLRSDG
+441 TGDLGYLRDDG

-458 RIGDTMRLGGFLVDP
+458 RMGDTMRLGGFLVDP
-473 TEIEDVL
+473 AEIEDVL
-480 AAQPDIESA
+480 ASQPDIESA

-497 GQPRAVAFAIAKDKQ
+497 GQPRAVAFAIAKNKQ
-512 CPPDVPATLKGV
+512 CPPDTRATLKGV

-538 FVEAFPTTASANGQK
+538 FVDEFPTTASANGQK

-558 LRELALEKL
+558 LRELALKNL
-567 QEHSAAPSISKK
+567 QQS

>member
-9 SVYQHHLV
+9 SVYQHHVV
-17 QAPNATMLIQDD
+17 QAPSATMLIQDD

-34 VQFDQLV
+34 LQFEQLV
-41 QNTETWLRQQG
+41 QDTEAWLLQQG

-73 FALARLGATLVAVN
+73 FALARIGATLVAVN

-102 QAQYLIL
+102 HAQFLIL

-114 KIDFAEV
+114 KIDFAQV
-121 IKGVDASGLTQLKT
+121 IEGVEATDLPHLKT
-135 IMMVDADDNTPT
+135 IMMVDADASTPS

-157 LPTLAHAAPLTVSDD
+157 LPTLDQAAARS
-172 NAPIE
+172 
-177 GTAPG
+177 
-182 SFKNTQSGN
+182 
-191 VATATEEK
+191 ATEP
-199 TSLKVN
+199 LKPISN
-205 SLIFEDLP
+205 DSTLEDLP

-272 AAIAARMP
+272 AAIAAKMP

-294 LIKQYNITHIF
+294 LIKQHQITHIF

-332 AAFSARFVELAQE
+332 AAFSARFIELAQE

-356 YGSSEVHSLFSAQR
+356 YGSSEVHSLFSAQHPA
-370 NDLPLEERVLGGGT
+370 LPLEERVLGGGI

-389 FASVRVRDPD
+389 RTQVRVRDPD
-399 TQELCATGLS
+399 TLALCAAGVS
-409 GEIEIKSPTLF
+409 GEIEIKAPTLF

-430 SQAFTQDGYFK
+430 AQAFTEDGYFK

-458 RIGDTMRLGGFLVDP
+458 RMGDTMRLGGFLVDP
-473 TEIEDVL
+473 TEIEEVL
-480 AAQPDIESA
+480 AAQPGIESA
-489 QVVGVEIN
+489 QVVGVELN
-497 GQPRAVAFAIAKDKQ
+497 GQPRAVAFAIAKNKQ
-512 CPPDVPATLKGV
+512 QPPDTSATLKGV

-538 FVEAFPTTASANGQK
+538 FVDEFPTTASANGQK

-558 LRELALEKL
+558 LRELALDKL
-567 QEHSAAPSISKK
+567 RHG

>member
-9 SVYQHHLV
+9 SVYQHHVV
-17 QAPNATMLIQDD
+17 QAPSATMLIQDD

-34 VQFDQLV
+34 LQFEQLV
-41 QNTETWLRQQG
+41 QDTEAWLLQQG

-73 FALARLGATLVAVN
+73 FALARIGATLVAVN

-102 QAQYLIL
+102 HAQFLIL

-114 KIDFAEV
+114 KIDFAQV
-121 IKGVDASGLTQLKT
+121 IEGVEATDLPHLKT
-135 IMMVDADDNTPT
+135 IMMVDADASTPS

-157 LPTLAHAAPLTVSDD
+157 LPTLEQAAARS
-172 NAPIE
+172 
-177 GTAPG
+177 
-182 SFKNTQSGN
+182 
-191 VATATEEK
+191 ATEP
-199 TSLKVN
+199 LKPISN
-205 SLIFEDLP
+205 DSTLEDLP

-272 AAIAARMP
+272 AAIAAKMP

-294 LIKQYNITHIF
+294 LIKQHQITHIF

-332 AAFSARFVELAQE
+332 AAFSARFIELAQE

-356 YGSSEVHSLFSAQR
+356 YGSSEVHSLFSAQHPA
-370 NDLPLEERVLGGGT
+370 LPLEERVLGGGI

-389 FASVRVRDPD
+389 CTQVRVRDPD
-399 TQELCATGLS
+399 TSALCAVGVS
-409 GEIEIKSPTLF
+409 GEIEIKAPTLF

-430 SQAFTQDGYFK
+430 AQAFTEDGYFK

-458 RIGDTMRLGGFLVDP
+458 RMGDTMRLGGFLVDP
-473 TEIEDVL
+473 TEIEEVL
-480 AAQPDIESA
+480 AAQPGIESA
-489 QVVGVEIN
+489 QVVGVELN
-497 GQPRAVAFAIAKDKQ
+497 GQPRAVAFAIAKNKQ
-512 CPPDVPATLKGV
+512 QPPDTSATLKGV

-538 FVEAFPTTASANGQK
+538 FVDEFPTTASANGQK

-558 LRELALEKL
+558 LRELALDKL
-567 QEHSAAPSISKK
+567 RHG

>member
-1 MSQSCALH
+1 MSQSCTLH
-9 SVYQHHLV
+9 SVYQHHV
-17 QAPNATMLIQDD
+17 AQTPSATMLIQDD

-34 VQFDQLV
+34 LQFEQLV
-41 QNTETWLRQQG
+41 QDTEAWLGQQG
-52 VKRGDHVAVWLINRV
+52 VNRGDHVAVWLINRV

-73 FALARLGATLVAVN
+73 FALARVGATLVAVN

-102 QAQYLIL
+102 HAQFLIL

-114 KIDFAEV
+114 KIDFAQV
-121 IKGVDASGLTQLKT
+121 IEGVDASDLPHLKT
-135 IMMVDADDNTPT
+135 IMMVDADANTPP

-157 LPTLAHAAPLTVSDD
+157 LPTLAQTPDAAKQQQADAI
-172 NAPIE
+172 APRSQPQV
-177 GTAPG
+177 TNTSAQTKAP
-182 SFKNTQSGN
+182 SEPNN
-191 VATATEEK
+191 LA
-199 TSLKVN
+199 L
-205 SLIFEDLP
+205 EDLP

-272 AAIAARMP
+272 AAIAAKMP

-289 ASASQ
+289 ASASR
-294 LIKQYNITHIF
+294 LIKQHQITHIF

-332 AAFSARFVELAQE
+332 AAFSARFVELAQD

-389 FASVRVRDPD
+389 LALVRVRDPD

-420 KGYFNNPEAT
+420 KGYFNNPAAT

-458 RIGDTMRLGGFLVDP
+458 RMGDTMRLGGFLVDP

-497 GQPRAVAFAIAKDKQ
+497 GQPRAVAFAIATNKQ
-512 CPPDVPATLKGV
+512 SPPDVPTTLKGV

-538 FVEAFPTTASANGQK
+538 FVEEFPTTASANGQK

-567 QEHSAAPSISKK
+567 QEHLAGTSIPKK

>member
-1 MSQSCALH
+1 MTHSYTLR
-9 SVYQHHLV
+9 SVYEPHFL
-17 QAPNATMLIQDD
+17 QAPNATMLIQEG
-29 QHISY
+29 QPISY
-34 VQFDQLV
+34 LQFEQLV
-41 QNTETWLRQQG
+41 QETAAWLTQQG

-102 QAQYLIL
+102 HAQFLIL

-121 IKGVDASGLTQLKT
+121 IKGIDASDLTHLKT
-135 IMMVDADDNTPT
+135 IMMVDADDNTPA
-147 TLLNRPVVRF
+147 TLLNRPVIRF
-157 LPTLAHAAPLTVSDD
+157 LPTLKAHPESALNQTPQDPKT
-172 NAPIE
+172 
-177 GTAPG
+177 GTQIKA
-182 SFKNTQSGN
+182 QS
-191 VATATEEK
+191 AIDA
-199 TSLKVN
+199 LA
-205 SLIFEDLP
+205 LEDLP

-236 SEHVRHIAT
+236 SEHARHVAT
-245 GYQFGAPGDA
+245 SYDFGAPNDT

-266 GLDSAL
+266 GLNSVL
-272 AAIAARMP
+272 AAIAAGMP

-289 ASASQ
+289 TSASQ
-294 LIKQYNITHIF
+294 LIRQHQITHIF

-317 NPEPIAFTS
+317 NPEPVAFTS

-332 AAFSARFVELAQE
+332 AAFSARFIELAQE
-345 LIPRGFPMRGL
+345 LTPRGFPMRGL
-356 YGSSEVHSLFSAQR
+356 YGSSEVHALFSAQR
-370 NDLPLEERVLGGGT
+370 HELPLEERVLGGGT

-389 FASVRVRDPD
+389 RASVRVRDPD
-399 TQELCATGLS
+399 TLELCAAGIS

-430 SQAFTQDGYFK
+430 AQAFTEDGYFK

-458 RIGDTMRLGGFLVDP
+458 RMGDTMRLGGFLVDP
-473 TEIEDVL
+473 TEIEHVL
-480 AAQPDIESA
+480 AAQPEIESA
-489 QVVGVEIN
+489 QVVGIELN
-497 GQPRAVAFAIAKDKQ
+497 GQPRAVAFVIAKNKH
-512 CPPDVPATLKGV
+512 CPPDVNATLKGV
-524 AKTLAAFKIPAHLW
+524 AQTLAAFKIPAHLW
-538 FVEAFPTTASANGQK
+538 FVDEFPTTASANGQK

-567 QEHSAAPSISKK
+567 SQI

>member
-1 MSQSCALH
+1 MTHSSTLR
-9 SVYQHHLV
+9 SVYAHHFTQV
-17 QAPNATMLIQDD
+17 PNATMLIQEG

-34 VQFDQLV
+34 LQFEQLV
-41 QNTETWLRQQG
+41 QDTETWLSQQG

-94 VHYILANS
+94 VQYILANS
-102 QAQYLIL
+102 QAQFLIL

-114 KIDFAEV
+114 KIDFAQV
-121 IKGVDASGLTQLKT
+121 IEGVEASDLPHLKT
-135 IMMVDADDNTPT
+135 IMMVDADDNTPAI
-147 TLLNRPVVRF
+147 LLNRPVVHF
-157 LPTLAHAAPLTVSDD
+157 LPTLAKPSARSSSDPHKAFSDASQQRKTVDSFEQTQPDTHA
-172 NAPIE
+172 
-177 GTAPG
+177 
-182 SFKNTQSGN
+182 FTQPETN
-191 VATATEEK
+191 PDHTQALA
-199 TSLKVN
+199 L
-205 SLIFEDLP
+205 EDLP

-236 SEHVRHIAT
+236 SEHVRHIAS

-294 LIKQYNITHIF
+294 LIQQHRITHIF

-332 AAFSARFVELAQE
+332 AAFSARFIELAQE
-345 LIPRGFPMRGL
+345 LIPRGFPVRGL
-356 YGSSEVHSLFSAQR
+356 YGSSEVHSLFSVQHPELA
-370 NDLPLEERVLGGGT
+370 LEERVLGGGT

-389 FASVRVRDPD
+389 QASVRVRDPD
-399 TQELCATGLS
+399 TLALCATGLS
-409 GEIEIKSPTLF
+409 GELEIKSPTLF

-430 SQAFTQDGYFK
+430 AQAFTPDGYFK
-441 TGDLGYLRSDG
+441 TGDLGYLRADG

-458 RIGDTMRLGGFLVDP
+458 RMGDTMRLGGFLVDP

-489 QVVGVEIN
+489 QVVGIEIN
-497 GQPRAVAFAIAKDKQ
+497 GQPRAVAFAIAKNRQ
-512 CPPDVPATLKGV
+512 RPPDASATLKGV

-538 FVEAFPTTASANGQK
+538 FVDEFPTTASANGQK

-558 LRELALEKL
+558 LREMALEKL
-567 QEHSAAPSISKK
+567 AT

>member
-9 SVYQHHLV
+9 SVYQHHVV
-17 QAPNATMLIQDD
+17 QAPSATMLIQDD

-34 VQFDQLV
+34 LQFEQLV
-41 QNTETWLRQQG
+41 QDTEAWLLQQG

-73 FALARLGATLVAVN
+73 FALARIGATLVAVN

-102 QAQYLIL
+102 HAQFLIL

-114 KIDFAEV
+114 KIDFAQV
-121 IKGVDASGLTQLKT
+121 IEGVEATDLPHLKT
-135 IMMVDADDNTPT
+135 IMMVDADASTPS

-157 LPTLAHAAPLTVSDD
+157 LPTLDQAAARS
-172 NAPIE
+172 
-177 GTAPG
+177 
-182 SFKNTQSGN
+182 
-191 VATATEEK
+191 ATEP
-199 TSLKVN
+199 LKPISN
-205 SLIFEDLP
+205 DSTLEDLP

-272 AAIAARMP
+272 AAIAANMP

-294 LIKQYNITHIF
+294 LIKQHQITHIF

-332 AAFSARFVELAQE
+332 AAFSARFIELAQE

-356 YGSSEVHSLFSAQR
+356 YGSSEVHSLFSAQHPA
-370 NDLPLEERVLGGGT
+370 LPLEERVLGGGI
-384 PAAGA
+384 PADGA
-389 FASVRVRDPD
+389 RTQVRVRDPD
-399 TQELCATGLS
+399 TLALCAAGVS
-409 GEIEIKSPTLF
+409 GEIEIKAPTLF

-430 SQAFTQDGYFK
+430 AQAFTEDGYFK

-458 RIGDTMRLGGFLVDP
+458 RMGDTMRLGGFLVDP
-473 TEIEDVL
+473 TEIEEVL
-480 AAQPDIESA
+480 AAQPGIESA
-489 QVVGVEIN
+489 QVVGVELN
-497 GQPRAVAFAIAKDKQ
+497 GQPRAVAFAIAKNKQ
-512 CPPDVPATLKGV
+512 QPPDTSATLKGV

-538 FVEAFPTTASANGQK
+538 FVDEFPTTASANGQK

-558 LRELALEKL
+558 LRELALDKL
-567 QEHSAAPSISKK
+567 RHG

>member
-1 MSQSCALH
+1 MTHSYTLR
-9 SVYQHHLV
+9 SVYEPHLL
-17 QAPNATMLIQDD
+17 QAPNATMLIQEG
-29 QHISY
+29 QPISY
-34 VQFDQLV
+34 VQFEQLV
-41 QNTETWLRQQG
+41 QRTEAWLQQQG

-102 QAQYLIL
+102 HAQFLIL

-121 IKGVDASGLTQLKT
+121 IKGVEASDLPHLKT
-135 IMMVDADDNTPT
+135 IMMVDADDSTPI

-157 LPTLAHAAPLTVSDD
+157 LPRLAPKA
-172 NAPIE
+172 
-177 GTAPG
+177 
-182 SFKNTQSGN
+182 
-191 VATATEEK
+191 K
-199 TSLKVN
+199 TSLDTN
-205 SLIFEDLP
+205 ALALEDLA

-236 SEHVRHIAT
+236 SEHARHVAT
-245 GYQFGAPGDA
+245 SYEFGAPNDT

-266 GLDSAL
+266 GLNSVL
-272 AAIAARMP
+272 AAIAAGMP

-289 ASASQ
+289 TSASQ
-294 LIKQYNITHIF
+294 LIKRHQITHIF

-332 AAFSARFVELAQE
+332 AAFSARFIELAQE
-345 LIPRGFPMRGL
+345 LTPRGFPMRGL
-356 YGSSEVHSLFSAQR
+356 YGSSEVHALFSAQLPE
-370 NDLPLEERVLGGGT
+370 LPLEERVLGGGT

-389 FASVRVRDPD
+389 QASLRVRDPD
-399 TQELCATGLS
+399 TFALCAPGIS
-409 GEIEIKSPTLF
+409 GEIEIKSATLF

-430 SQAFTQDGYFK
+430 AQAFTHDGYFK

-458 RIGDTMRLGGFLVDP
+458 RMGDTMRLGGFLVDP

-497 GQPRAVAFAIAKDKQ
+497 GQPRAVAFAIAKNKQ
-512 CPPDVPATLKGV
+512 FPPDVSATLKGV

-538 FVEAFPTTASANGQK
+538 FVDEFPTTASANGQK

-558 LRELALEKL
+558 LRDMALEKL
-567 QEHSAAPSISKK
+567 AT

>member
-1 MSQSCALH
+1 MTHSYTLR
-9 SVYQHHLV
+9 SVYEPHFL
-17 QAPNATMLIQDD
+17 QAPNATMLIQEG
-29 QHISY
+29 QPISY
-34 VQFDQLV
+34 LQFEQLV
-41 QNTETWLRQQG
+41 QETAAWLTQQG

-102 QAQYLIL
+102 HAQFLIL

-121 IKGVDASGLTQLKT
+121 IKGVDASDLTHLKT
-135 IMMVDADDNTPT
+135 IMMVDADDNTPA
-147 TLLNRPVVRF
+147 TLLNRPVIRF
-157 LPTLAHAAPLTVSDD
+157 LPTLKAYPESALNQTPQDPKT
-172 NAPIE
+172 
-177 GTAPG
+177 GTQIKA
-182 SFKNTQSGN
+182 QS
-191 VATATEEK
+191 AIDTLA
-199 TSLKVN
+199 L
-205 SLIFEDLP
+205 EDLP

-236 SEHVRHIAT
+236 SEHARHVAT
-245 GYQFGAPGDA
+245 SYEFGAPNDT

-266 GLDSAL
+266 GLNSVL
-272 AAIAARMP
+272 AAIAAGMP

-289 ASASQ
+289 TLASQ
-294 LIKQYNITHIF
+294 LIKQHRITHIF

-317 NPEPIAFTS
+317 NPEPVAFTS

-345 LIPRGFPMRGL
+345 LTPRGFPMRGL
-356 YGSSEVHSLFSAQR
+356 YGSSEVHALFSAQR
-370 NDLPLEERVLGGGT
+370 SELPLEEHVLGGGT

-389 FASVRVRDPD
+389 RASVRVRDPD
-399 TQELCATGLS
+399 TLALCAPGIS

-420 KGYFNNPEAT
+420 KGYFNNPAAT
-430 SQAFTQDGYFK
+430 AQAFTQDGYFK
-441 TGDLGYLRSDG
+441 TGDLGYLRGDG

-458 RIGDTMRLGGFLVDP
+458 RMGDTMRLGGFLVDP
-473 TEIEDVL
+473 AEIEDVL
-480 AAQPDIESA
+480 AAQPEIESA

-497 GQPRAVAFAIAKDKQ
+497 GQPRAVAFAIAKHKHR
-512 CPPDVPATLKGV
+512 PPDVGATLKGV

-538 FVEAFPTTASANGQK
+538 FVDEFPTTASANGQK

-558 LRELALEKL
+558 LREVALEKL
-567 QEHSAAPSISKK
+567 QQH